1 MNSAAIRR
9 YLPGTLAVL
18 LALGGWEIL
27 SRSGVVNRALL
38 PPPSV
43 VLDTLL
49 VVMKSRAFLTPLLH
63 TMTLM
68 FAGYAIA
75 CVLGVA
81 FGIAMGRSEAIHN
94 LFEPLAEM
102 IRPIPKP
109 ALIPPLFLFFGIG
122 VKTMLI
128 IVVLAAFF
136 PVLINTIQGVRGVD
150 VTLVNTARTF
160 RLSQTALTLKVILP
174 AALPMIMTGMRVS
187 LGLALTLTILAEM
200 LAGESGIGYLILD
213 MQRAFQIRQ
222 MYAWVV
228 VLAVIGVALNALF
241 EWVERRALPWRGQ

>member
-1 MNSAAIRR
+1 ME
-9 YLPGTLAVL
+9 L
-18 LALGGWEIL
+18 
-27 SRSGVVNRALL
+27 
-38 PPPSV
+38 
-43 VLDTLL
+43 
-49 VVMKSRAFLTPLLH
+49 
-63 TMTLM
+63 
-68 FAGYAIA
+68 
-75 CVLGVA
+75 
-81 FGIAMGRSEAIHN
+81 
-94 LFEPLAEM
+94 

-136 PVLINTIQGVRGVD
+136 PVLINTLQGVRGID
-150 VTLVNTARTF
+150 PTLINTARTL

-174 AALPMIMTGMRVS
+174 AALPMIMTGMRIS

-200 LAGESGIGYLILD
+200 LVGENGIGFLILD

-228 VLAVIGVALNALF
+228 VLAVIGVTLNALF
-241 EWVERRALPWRGQ
+241 EWAERRAVPWRGR